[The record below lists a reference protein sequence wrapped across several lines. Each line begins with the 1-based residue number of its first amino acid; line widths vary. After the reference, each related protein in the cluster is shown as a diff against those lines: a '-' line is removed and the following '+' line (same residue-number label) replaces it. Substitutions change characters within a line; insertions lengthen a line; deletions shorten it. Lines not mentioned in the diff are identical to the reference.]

1 MSDSS
6 SSLKR
11 MLSVLD
17 LFDDQ
22 QFHWSASDVAATLQV
37 SVPTAY
43 RYLRL
48 LVESNLLQRVS
59 ATQFA
64 LGAKII
70 VLDHT
75 IRKTDPVLQTSIPIM
90 RALAEQTGFDCV
102 LTGLYG
108 DQLIDTH
115 REVGNTPAALGY
127 GRGRP
132 RPLFQGA
139 APKVIL
145 ASLSPA
151 KLRQMFALH
160 SADILAQG
168 MPIEWSSFRKYVAGI
183 RRQGCYLSIG
193 ELEPNL
199 AAVAAPL
206 HTPNGQF
213 LGALGL
219 VGTVQRMELTDTLK
233 LCQTVMH
240 GAQTILQRTS

>member
-1 MSDSS
+1 MSDSA

-11 MLSVLD
+11 MLGVLD
-17 LFDDQ
+17 LFTDQ
-22 QFHWSASDVAATLQV
+22 QFRWSAIEVANASEV

-48 LVESNLLQRVS
+48 LVDANLLQRVS
-59 ATQFA
+59 TTQFA

-70 VLDHT
+70 MLDHT
-75 IRKTDPVLQTSIPIM
+75 IRKTDPVLQNSIPVM
-90 RALAEQTGFDCV
+90 KTLVEQTGFDCV

-115 REVGNTPAALGY
+115 REYGNSPAALGY

-151 KLRQMFALH
+151 RLRHVFALH
-160 SADILAQG
+160 SAQIHAQG
-168 MPIEWSSFRKYVAGI
+168 MPTEWISFRKYVTGI

-206 HTPNGQF
+206 HTTNGEF

-219 VGTVQRMELTDTLK
+219 VSTVQRMELTDTQK
-233 LCQTVMH
+233 LCQTVMR
-240 GAQTILQRTS
+240 GAQTILQRTL

>member
-1 MSDSS
+1 MSDSV

-11 MLSVLD
+11 MLSVLS
-17 LFDDQ
+17 LFTDQ
-22 QFHWSASDVAATLQV
+22 QFHWSANDIASALDV

-48 LVESNLLQRVS
+48 LVEENLLQRVS

-70 VLDHT
+70 VLDHY
-75 IRKTDPVLQTSIPIM
+75 IRQADPVLRLSIPVM
-90 RALAEQTGFDCV
+90 QELVQHTGFDCV

-108 DQLIDTH
+108 NQLIDTH
-115 REVGNTPAALGY
+115 REYGNTPAPLGY

-132 RPLFQGA
+132 RPQFLGA

-145 ASLSPA
+145 ANLPTPR
-151 KLRQMFALH
+151 LRQLFAQH
-160 SADILAQG
+160 SAELPALGLPNDWTA
-168 MPIEWSSFRKYVAGI
+168 FRRHFSGI

-193 ELEPNL
+193 ELEPHL

-206 HTPNGQF
+206 QTPDGSF
-213 LGALGL
+213 LGAIGL
-219 VGTVQRMELTDTLK
+219 VSTVQRMELTDTQK
-233 LCQTVMH
+233 LSQAVIR
-240 GAQTILQRTS
+240 GAQLILQRTP

>member
-1 MSDSS
+1 MSESV

-11 MLSVLD
+11 MLSVLS
-17 LFDDQ
+17 LFSDQ
-22 QFHWSASDVAATLQV
+22 QFHWSANEVAAALDV

-48 LVESNLLQRVS
+48 LVEENLLQRVS

-70 VLDHT
+70 VLDHY
-75 IRKTDPVLQTSIPIM
+75 IRKADPVLLSSIPVM
-90 RALAEQTGFDCV
+90 QALVQQTGFDCV

-115 REVGNTPAALGY
+115 REYGSAPAALGY

-132 RPLFQGA
+132 RPQFLGA

-145 ASLSPA
+145 ASLPGPR
-151 KLRQMFALH
+151 LRQVFEQHPREIAAIGLPQDW
-160 SADILAQG
+160 AA
-168 MPIEWSSFRKYVAGI
+168 FRKHFSSI
-183 RRQGCYLSIG
+183 RRQGSYLSIG
-193 ELEPNL
+193 ELEPQL

-206 HTPNGQF
+206 QTPDGSF
-213 LGALGL
+213 LGAIGL
-219 VGTVQRMELTDTLK
+219 VSTAQRMALTDTHK
-233 LCQTVMH
+233 L
-240 GAQTILQRTS
+240 AQVVIQSANEILQRTI

>member
-1 MSDSS
+1 MSDPS

-11 MLSVLD
+11 MLGVLD
-17 LFDDQ
+17 LFNDQ
-22 QFHWSASDVAATLQV
+22 QFHWSASDVAAALQV

-48 LVESNLLQRVS
+48 LVEANLLQRVS

-75 IRKTDPVLQTSIPIM
+75 IRKTDPVLQISIPIM
-90 RALAEQTGFDCV
+90 QGLVEQTGFDCV

-115 REVGNTPAALGY
+115 REFGISPVALGY

-151 KLRQMFALH
+151 RLRHVFAQN
-160 SADILAQG
+160 SAAIQAQG
-168 MPIEWSSFRKYVAGI
+168 MPSDWAAFRTYVAAV
-183 RRQGCYLSIG
+183 RRRGCYLSIA

-206 HTPNGQF
+206 RTPNGQF

-219 VGTVQRMELTDTLK
+219 VSTVQRMELTDTLK
-233 LCQTVMH
+233 LCQTVVH
-240 GAQTILQRTS
+240 GAQTILQRTL